1 VTAQLDMFQGTPAVE
16 AEPATGRAARSL
28 APDLASGVPPS
39 PYDPRPAYADAKDW
53 DRMVRVVRATDKLR
67 REHGLTGPE
76 LEVAFVGGA
85 HRLRARAAHEIWTEL

>member
-1 VTAQLDMFQGTPAVE
+1 
-16 AEPATGRAARSL
+16 
-28 APDLASGVPPS
+28 
-39 PYDPRPAYADAKDW
+39 
-53 DRMVRVVRATDKLR
+53 VVRATDKLR

>member
-1 VTAQLDMFQGTPAVE
+1 MTAQLDMFGTPPVPVGV
-16 AEPATGRAARSL
+16 PAQAADVPP
-28 APDLASGVPPS
+28 PDYGGVPPS
-39 PYDPRPAYADAKDW
+39 PCDPRPAYADAKDW

-67 REHGLTGPE
+67 REHGLTANE

>member
-1 VTAQLDMFQGTPAVE
+1 VSGQLDLFGTPP
-16 AEPATGRAARSL
+16 EPGD
-28 APDLASGVPPS
+28 APAPAPPADHGGVPPS

-85 HRLRARAAHEIWTEL
+85 HRLRARAAPEIWTEL